1 VITVQEMDKR
11 NFDHAVLEATGLL
24 TYAAGLD
31 PTTEHGRGTSARFV
45 KMMMELTTP
54 EEFNFTTF
62 DNTEHVDEMIII
74 QNIPFYTLCN
84 HHVIPFFGEAHIAYI
99 PDKDIAGLSK
109 FARTVKYFAKGLW
122 VQEHL
127 TTEIADYL
135 EEKLEPLGIAIV
147 MKAEHLCMTMRGV
160 QTPGALTTTSAM
172 RGVFLDP
179 TKGARNEFLTLIKD

>member
-1 VITVQEMDKR
+1 MITVQEMDKR

>member
-1 VITVQEMDKR
+1 MQEMDKR